1 MKTTIKDSF
10 HSKKGVSLVV
20 CIVLS
25 IVLFMTTAT
34 FLSIALLQQ
43 NDTNA
48 QLNTRQAYVSA
59 KSTLETAKSLF
70 MAQSSYREGD
80 TSSPKINIPA
90 AGDTSYAIL
99 YYDAG
104 ELKAYNSIS
113 LDDIMQQL
121 EVHKQNKTIV
131 GNAYLVIKREDDEN
145 CTATAV
151 SVEDKYSVNDSNRQ
165 GDLSMNFK
173 VDAKKKFEYAYD
185 SSMKLTVN
193 IPKEGN
199 NPPPPGSGTNFLM
212 AGAQTNYSL
221 LSSYVPNVNGPN
233 GNGLSGQ
240 RGYNKRST
248 VAEYKNF
255 GDGRYYMAL
264 NRETGNEI
272 EQKVQINSQFPLI
285 FYSLV
290 FGDTS
295 SERSTYSAYN
305 TGVYFLGDQTKAGG
319 SNNDRFEHVAYWD
332 NNEVYGSVF
341 NCKYVVIDNDMYT
354 KGVGLELGYAGPG
367 NNDVLV
373 YVSKT
378 IHLYKANSDGSD
390 IIGGDTTK
398 EISAGYYKVASGT
411 NIFNDNNAFQGITKE
426 EFENSLGE
434 ELNLLNQVMAQKRT
448 MHSAYENGSNCVDIL
463 NNNGT
468 FNNESNNSYSPSE
481 RVPSSYN
488 SSWDNYDIYCAPST
502 MPEVTGY
509 YDLYSGKTT
518 GSFNFCWYSI
528 KDAVV
533 KSNVKMSLRSSNI
546 VLTIGADK
554 GEKVGAIPKD
564 NGNNYVGC
572 SSNTSDEGLYN
583 VKPASNLLE
592 AEDDTSEFWVRP
604 YWNQTGCTVTIKSE
618 FRVKFG
624 DTEYTVAP
632 GKYTINNGTGYNL
645 FTDEAKRFF
654 ENGGGGSEKVDDADD
669 AEIAWVDSTGKI
681 VYTLT
686 PKEVPDKAVNFT
698 ATSGD
703 FYPGATYKAKAIYA
717 NFNFPTS
724 AVDAND
730 VIFKADQFSLSAGT
744 HGIQGHSFKV
754 NTLSGN
760 TAISND
766 KYCYQYTKTI
776 GGSPV
781 VQSGMLIHL
790 TSAVKFK
797 NTSSNK
803 MWSVPKG
810 YYFFT
815 TDDDLNL
822 LDIEVWDADKCAYF
836 PERVAE
842 FETDYYELIS
852 SHSDTGTEIFTT
864 ENEDE
869 YNRAIANGGYSVDVK
884 EWIEYDFSDSRYF

>member
-173 VDAKKKFEYAYD
+173 VDARKKFEYAYD
-185 SSMKLTVN
+185 SSMKLTIN

-221 LSSYVPNVNGPN
+221 LSSYAVVHTELNGQHSYSARNTVTDYNN
-233 GNGLSGQ
+233 GDNMGL
-240 RGYNKRST
+240 NK
-248 VAEYKNF
+248 
-255 GDGRYYMAL
+255 
-264 NRETGNEI
+264 ETGNEVDN
-272 EQKVQINSQFPLI
+272 KVQINSQFPLV
-285 FYSLV
+285 FYMTAYANTNT
-290 FGDTS
+290 DRT
-295 SERSTYSAYN
+295 EYTAYN
-305 TGVYFLGDQTKAGG
+305 TGVFFLGKDSRSIG
-319 SNNDRFEHVAYWD
+319 SDRVGNIAYWE
-332 NNEVYGSVF
+332 NNAEYGSHY
-341 NCKYVVIDNDMYT
+341 NCKYVVIGNDMYT
-354 KGVGLELGYAGPG
+354 KGTGLVLGYAGSG
-367 NNDVLV
+367 TNGYV
-373 YVSKT
+373 YVYVTKD
-378 IHLYKANSDGSD
+378 INLYKFSDDG
-390 IIGGDTTK
+390 IISSTPVSK
-398 EISAGYYKVASGT
+398 GYYKLASGT
-411 NIFNDNNAFQGITKE
+411 NVFDNNAFSSTNSIGVDGFKASIGGDDYNVIDETLSKNMHSA
-426 EFENSLGE
+426 FENSHGYDI
-434 ELNLLNQVMAQKRT
+434 N
-448 MHSAYENGSNCVDIL
+448 IL
-463 NNNGT
+463 NAEGK
-468 FNNESNNSYSPSE
+468 FNRDIGGDFYSPSA
-481 RVPSSYN
+481 RSTFN
-488 SSWDNYDIYCAPST
+488 DLLKNYDIYCAPST
-502 MPEVTGY
+502 MPEDAGY
-509 YDLYSGKTT
+509 YDLYSGDGLEST
-518 GSFNFCWYSI
+518 GSMNFCWYSI
-528 KDAVV
+528 NDAVV

-546 VLTIGADK
+546 VLTIGADT
-554 GEKVGAIPKD
+554 GETVGTKSVTN
-564 NGNNYVGC
+564 NGWTGKIGY
-572 SSNTSDEGLYN
+572 SSNTGDAGLTDTES
-583 VKPASNLLE
+583 ASNLLK

-618 FRVKFG
+618 FSVKFG

-632 GKYTINNGTGYNL
+632 GEYTINNGTGYNL

-654 ENGGGGSEKVDDADD
+654 ENGGGGGEDIDDGDD

-681 VYTLT
+681 VYTAT

-703 FYPGATYKAKAIYA
+703 FAPGATYKARAIYA
-717 NFNFPTS
+717 NFNFSTS
-724 AVDAND
+724 AVDADN

-744 HGIQGHSFKV
+744 HGIQGRSFKV

-776 GGSPV
+776 GGSTV

-790 TSAVKFK
+790 TSDVKFK
-797 NTSSNK
+797 NTFSNK

-815 TDDDLNL
+815 ADDDLDL
-822 LDIEVWDADKCAYF
+822 LDESTWQHYTYY
-836 PERVAE
+836 PELVTE
-842 FETDYYELIS
+842 FETAYYNLIS

-869 YNRAIANGGYSVDVK
+869 YNRAIANGGYSVDEK
-884 EWIEYDFSDSRYF
+884 EWTEFDFSDSRYF